1 MINSAQAAK
10 GYQQASATMQRSWGR
25 KLIENVQPRLGNV
38 ILDLGCGTGELSAHL
53 AELVGRDG
61 KVVAVDP
68 DTARVKLA
76 QKTHGGISNLAIQEG
91 SASNFPGMGS
101 QCYDVVFSNFV
112 LHWIQDKHE
121 AFKNSFQ
128 SLKPGGKILLS
139 YEDSLVSMFERFF
152 KELIPENCNTVLS
165 KWHFIEKAKIEE
177 MCAAVGFDIVKSYDV
192 KSDAFVFDNEE
203 EMISF
208 FWADSH
214 GLFGRKL
221 VRKDR
226 LASFCA
232 RYTSGENSSPFK
244 LFPGEGDHYCVLVA
258 AKPV

>member
-101 QCYDVVFSNFV
+101 QCYDVV
-112 LHWIQDKHE
+112 HYQ
-121 AFKNSFQ
+121 Q
-128 SLKPGGKILLS
+128 SETFYSRGPRGQ
-139 YEDSLVSMFERFF
+139 
-152 KELIPENCNTVLS
+152 
-165 KWHFIEKAKIEE
+165 
-177 MCAAVGFDIVKSYDV
+177 
-192 KSDAFVFDNEE
+192 
-203 EMISF
+203 
-208 FWADSH
+208 
-214 GLFGRKL
+214 
-221 VRKDR
+221 
-226 LASFCA
+226 
-232 RYTSGENSSPFK
+232 
-244 LFPGEGDHYCVLVA
+244 
-258 AKPV
+258 

>member
-10 GYQQASATMQRSWGR
+10 GYQQTSATMQRSWGR

-38 ILDLGCGTGELSAHL
+38 ILDLGCGTGELSAYL

-121 AFKNSFQ
+121 ALKNSFQ

-152 KELIPENCNTVLS
+152 K
-165 KWHFIEKAKIEE
+165 
-177 MCAAVGFDIVKSYDV
+177 
-192 KSDAFVFDNEE
+192 
-203 EMISF
+203 
-208 FWADSH
+208 
-214 GLFGRKL
+214 
-221 VRKDR
+221 
-226 LASFCA
+226 
-232 RYTSGENSSPFK
+232 
-244 LFPGEGDHYCVLVA
+244 
-258 AKPV
+258 